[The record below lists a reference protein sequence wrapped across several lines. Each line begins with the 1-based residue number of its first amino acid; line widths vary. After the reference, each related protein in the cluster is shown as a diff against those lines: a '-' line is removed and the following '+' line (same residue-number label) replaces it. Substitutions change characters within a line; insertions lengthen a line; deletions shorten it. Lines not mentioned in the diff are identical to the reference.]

1 MIRCIHEDCKYRG
14 LLGENIDY
22 CNYIGHAKR
31 ARRCDPAVC
40 DKYLSKLE
48 TGTAAARKSV
58 AESCQSDLF
67 QQRY

>member
-31 ARRCDPAVC
+31 ARRCDPAIC
-40 DKYLSKLE
+40 DKYLPKPVH
-48 TGTAAARKSV
+48 GTIRKPDC
-58 AESCQSDLF
+58 ESCLPE
-67 QQRY
+67 RWY